1 MLKDYSAMS
10 KEELATEFE
19 KLKSDLKDFEE
30 TSQFYLM
37 NSSSHISGKTLAK
50 YEEEFN
56 MLKDTIAKVEKL
68 LAD

>member
-1 MLKDYSAMS
+1 MLKDYNAMS
-10 KEELATEFE
+10 KEALAIEFE

-37 NSSSHISGKTLAK
+37 NSSAHISGKTVTK